1 MGLTYYP
8 IWGNIISYPQIGYLQ
23 KGVCPSPPKITGQK
37 ATAMTILEQLWQGTL
52 RPAEMKKPQHPQY
65 TQLLNTADETEK
77 QLLSLL
83 TDEGKKLFYK
93 LKGINTELYAI
104 DESDIFINAFRLG
117 ANLILETKD
126 GASAPSKT
134 D

>member
-1 MGLTYYP
+1 
-8 IWGNIISYPQIGYLQ
+8 
-23 KGVCPSPPKITGQK
+23 
-37 ATAMTILEQLWQGTL
+37 
-52 RPAEMKKPQHPQY
+52 MKKPQHPQY
-65 TQLLNTADETEK
+65 IQLLNTADETEK

-83 TDEGKKLFYK
+83 TDEGKELFYK

>member
-1 MGLTYYP
+1 
-8 IWGNIISYPQIGYLQ
+8 
-23 KGVCPSPPKITGQK
+23 
-37 ATAMTILEQLWQGTL
+37 
-52 RPAEMKKPQHPQY
+52 MKKPQHPQY